1 MQMQMQL
8 QLQAASFR
16 VVTGNWQLANWQHL
30 ALAIKANA
38 AHAYSVP

>member
-16 VVTGNWQLANWQHL
+16 VVTGNLANWQHL

-38 AHAYSVP
+38 HAYSVP